1 MFMKLENKIV
11 ELIYLTYLRIF
22 LLFIIV
28 STPYYFNLYLCAK
41 ININDNNIKIKLRVD
56 APNSMR

>member
-1 MFMKLENKIV
+1 MKLENKLV
-11 ELIYLTYLRIF
+11 EFIYLTYLRIF

-41 ININDNNIKIKLRVD
+41 ININAQNIKIKLRID
-56 APNSMR
+56 FHNNMR